1 MKTSLVGPPAHTR
14 ALLACGV
21 VGPLLFI
28 SVFLLEGATRPGYSA
43 WHHVVSALSLGEL
56 GWMQILNFLVC
67 GLLLLGFAAGLRL
80 ALRSGKGATWGPLL
94 FFLFGLGLIGA
105 GLFVADPDLG
115 YPPGAPGS
123 GQALVTLHGVLHT
136 FATLMTFSSLVAAS
150 VVLARR
156 FAGDP
161 DWPGWTFYSLVAG
174 LLVVMFLLASA
185 VTAALDEQGLLP
197 GAPVGLLQR
206 LAIISGWSWIALLAF
221 RLLKKRM
228 VSQRVESPSEE
239 ADLHE

>member
-1 MKTSLVGPPAHTR
+1 MKISPVGPLARTR
-14 ALLACGV
+14 LLLACGV

-28 SVFLLEGATRPGYSA
+28 SVFLLEGAKRPGYSA
-43 WHHVVSALSLGEL
+43 WRHVVSALSLGAL

-80 ALRSGKGATWGPLL
+80 ALRSGKGSTWGPLL
-94 FFLFGLGLIGA
+94 FVLFGLGLIGS

-115 YPPGAPGS
+115 YPPGAPSS
-123 GQALVTLHGVLHT
+123 GQAPPTLHGTLHT
-136 FATLMTFSSLVAAS
+136 IATLVTFSSLVAAS
-150 VVLARR
+150 MVLARR

-161 DWPGWTFYSLVAG
+161 GWKGWTFSSRATG
-174 LLVVMFLLASA
+174 LLVVVFLLASA

-221 RLLKKRM
+221 WLLKKRKLPLGSGEPPCRSRA
-228 VSQRVESPSEE
+228 V
-239 ADLHE
+239 